1 MTTIPQV
8 ARALRQ
14 ILTTTAAAAGR
25 ATRCVQCPSP
35 LHGATVRQTW
45 GGGWRGKPQA
55 PLAALPHTA
64 AAWGVALRPQALAP
78 RLPASAAPGRPQRLW
93 TASARGAH
101 GGAGRQAPAGVVAS
115 GLWARERSQHRARG
129 LRGPGAR
136 RWWAPVVQPQRR
148 AHAPGPRGARD
159 RAPRRPAPGGTR
171 LGACGTPPRAA
182 ARRGSAAGRPG
193 LGEAGGG
200 GRAGAAPGGWAV
212 TAPEA
217 DGGGRGHRRP
227 PRAPSTLGE
236 PSHGH
241 ERPGRRAGRAPAAS
255 GASGGRA
262 GPAGWPRDPLAARA
276 AGGPCP
282 RPPGQGHPAGAGR
295 LDHLRDAGAGRAR
308 AGAGGLRAGAYAV
321 AQCAALPVVDAAW
334 ARGRVPEPHPR
345 AQPV

>member
-45 GGGWRGKPQA
+45 GGVARQA
-55 PLAALPHTA
+55 P
-64 AAWGVALRPQALAP
+64 GAP
-78 RLPASAAPGRPQRLW
+78 RSAPPHCGRLGRRAAPPSAGATLARVGGARPAPAPLDRQRP
-93 TASARGAH
+93 GAH
-101 GGAGRQAPAGVVAS
+101 GGARRQAPAGVVAS

-148 AHAPGPRGARD
+148 AHAPGPLGARD

-193 LGEAGGG
+193 LGEAGGVC
-200 GRAGAAPGGWAV
+200 RAGAAPGGWAV

-227 PRAPSTLGE
+227 PRAPRTLGE

>member
-14 ILTTTAAAAGR
+14 ILTTTAAAGR

-45 GGGWRGKPQA
+45 GGVARQA
-55 PLAALPHTA
+55 P
-64 AAWGVALRPQALAP
+64 GAP
-78 RLPASAAPGRPQRLW
+78 RSAPPHCGRLGRRAAPPSAGATLARVGGARPAPAPLDRQRP
-93 TASARGAH
+93 GAH
-101 GGAGRQAPAGVVAS
+101 GGAGRQAPAGVV
-115 GLWARERSQHRARG
+115 
-129 LRGPGAR
+129 GAR
-136 RWWAPVVQPQRR
+136 RPAPAPR
-148 AHAPGPRGARD
+148 ARARPAVGARD

-193 LGEAGGG
+193 LGEAGGVC
-200 GRAGAAPGGWAV
+200 RAGAAPGGWAV

-227 PRAPSTLGE
+227 PRAPRTLGE